1 MDKNEYIIKHKEMFK
16 VLLCQYET
24 IKEPFEISQ
33 KDPIFQLLS
42 KFSEIKFIL
51 NQDIKKLNLN
61 LMKIFYFNKKKINE
75 ILYEAQKIIN
85 IDNIIDNKLS
95 DYFYLTLL
103 IEDNIDIVNYEYSL
117 DFINIIFNQLK
128 QDNNNNYKKII
139 LSKIII
145 ELINNYKGTDN
156 YNKALHYGKLNEIE
170 NSDYIKKSKE
180 SIKELGL
187 NIDENID
194 KIYSD
199 IIIKLIK
206 ENKIDDYENTYKIIN
221 ELDLEN
227 INITKTMF
235 EELSKTLNTNE
246 KYIKKYIIKEIKDL
260 DNHNIINFYYIL
272 FKYILKNPIYIY
284 NIPLLLEQ
292 RKNIIKFI
300 KTNKN
305 YENDNKQKFKYIL
318 NFITNRQ
325 YDILYKE
332 IEDKNSNLTSSKIST
347 NNNSNNNNFVKT
359 SEISTDS
366 EDYYEIMKFKY
377 KIGTKNNNY
386 KKFIREISNGDIIF
400 GDSENELYSYRID
413 INKKQEKEEKI
424 CFELNNYKKE
434 YHVHTGRN
442 NKKEKNKPQ
451 IVTKKVINN
460 IIEING
466 TNEIQIFE
474 CCKDAVILYSLSI
487 ENQITASN
495 IMRINISC
503 TGCFEINKD
512 KEYIIFGDK
521 GIFHFYDLPSD
532 SNQINIE
539 DAIKDKRPFKGGIKI
554 SDNYLALTSNSMLP
568 NGEDILAFYDIKNKK
583 IIETKNKVE
592 FSFNI
597 GVDGLNLMEIG
608 KDKKE
613 ILLCACKKY
622 KLSQKNGIL
631 IINPEIKEKEEI
643 KFNFYDTEEFE
654 VNCFCPINIKEKN
667 SYFTSNYFLVGG
679 YDNEKNIGII
689 KLYKIT
695 SNDKF
700 NTNFNLTLLQDIII
714 EKTKKFKGF
723 NGTVRNMIQLKN
735 RNLLLVNCWDGN
747 IYFFSKPNISF
758 YLKEEKEE

>member
-1 MDKNEYIIKHKEMFK
+1 MVSLKKNIFVKFLHDQKKLI
-16 VLLCQYET
+16 
-24 IKEPFEISQ
+24 EPFEEEK
-33 KDPIFQLLS
+33 KDPLFELLS
-42 KFSEIKFIL
+42 NYSDLNDIIEQNKTKKDKYFIKF
-51 NQDIKKLNLN
+51 
-61 LMKIFYFNKKKINE
+61 FYFNKKKIHE
-75 ILYEAQKIIN
+75 ILYKEEKKIN
-85 IDNIIDNKLS
+85 IDNNIIENKLS

-103 IEDNIDIVNYEYSL
+103 IEDNIDIVNYEYSF
-117 DFINIIFNQLK
+117 DFINNNNIFNQLK
-128 QDNNNNYKKII
+128 QDNNNNYKNII

-145 ELINNYKGTDN
+145 ELINNYKGRDN
-156 YNKALHYGKLNEIE
+156 YHPVQDEEKLNEIE
-170 NSDYIKKSKE
+170 NTDNIKNSKE
-180 SIKELGL
+180 SDL
-187 NIDENID
+187 NINEKID
-194 KIYSD
+194 KIYSN

-206 ENKIDDYENTYKIIN
+206 NKKDDYENTYKIIYKIIN

-227 INITKTMF
+227 INITKTIF